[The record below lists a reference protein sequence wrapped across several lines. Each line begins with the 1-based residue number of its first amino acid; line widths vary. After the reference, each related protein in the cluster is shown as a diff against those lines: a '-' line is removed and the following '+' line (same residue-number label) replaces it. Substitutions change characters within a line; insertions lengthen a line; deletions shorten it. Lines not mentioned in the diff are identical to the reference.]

1 MDEAESNIA
10 STSKTPKE
18 HLFQGGFKRSSPNSF
33 GTAVR
38 AIWPDKP
45 ALNLAQR
52 MGVTERNALQIIN
65 GERRVTAQAIHVLN
79 AEFLPIPEAVGTA
92 RKAPGANL

>member
-1 MDEAESNIA
+1 MGESESIRLRP
-10 STSKTPKE
+10 SKTPKE
-18 HLFQGGFKRSSPNSF
+18 QLFQGGLKRSSKNVF

-52 MGVTERNALQIIN
+52 MGVSERNALQIIN
-65 GERRVTAQAIHVLN
+65 GERRVTARAIVVVN
-79 AEFLPIPEAVGTA
+79 TEFLS
-92 RKAPGANL
+92 

>member
-1 MDEAESNIA
+1 MDESESIRLRP
-10 STSKTPKE
+10 SKTPKE
-18 HLFQGGFKRSSPNSF
+18 RLFRKNIF

-52 MGVTERNALQIIN
+52 MGVSERNALQIIN
-65 GERRVTAQAIHVLN
+65 GERRVTARAIVVVN
-79 AEFLPIPEAVGTA
+79 AEFLS
-92 RKAPGANL
+92 